1 MRLKTDAKVRK
12 VLELSRDCPYLFIYV
27 KANGGRNDERSK
39 RKAMFTS
46 ALPCK
51 EEEGQRPRCVV
62 LSCLFSLHALMSS
75 SNRLK
80 FKKLSHEYKAFSLF
94 SFSFYWVD
102 ALMLNH
108 HVVACLVVNSV
119 NFDNFERSDNFRKM
133 VLQESVWVN
142 TAPHP
147 YPLSPR
153 PGLRPPR
160 PLKEVGNRG
169 ERLPPSLAEGTP

>member
-1 MRLKTDAKVRK
+1 
-12 VLELSRDCPYLFIYV
+12 
-27 KANGGRNDERSK
+27 
-39 RKAMFTS
+39 
-46 ALPCK
+46 
-51 EEEGQRPRCVV
+51 
-62 LSCLFSLHALMSS
+62 MSS

-142 TAPHP
+142 TAPTPTPFHP
-147 YPLSPR
+147 APAYGHPAP
-153 PGLRPPR
+153 
-160 PLKEVGNRG
+160 
-169 ERLPPSLAEGTP
+169 